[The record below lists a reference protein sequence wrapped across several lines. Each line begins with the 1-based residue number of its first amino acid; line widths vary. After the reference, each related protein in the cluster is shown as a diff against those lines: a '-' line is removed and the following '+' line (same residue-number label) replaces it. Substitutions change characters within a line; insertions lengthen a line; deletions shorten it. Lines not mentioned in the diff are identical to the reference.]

1 MMMLKTMIFI
11 YDNIQNII
19 PWNIASSS
27 VVPKTDGF
35 LFYNKKRQHQKKGSF
50 DQQIC
55 VRLRINFFISQKRA
69 CNKLFVSLDKDFLS
83 HMGCLFKILQHRDTM
98 LSTRRLIIFFC
109 WAFDLNF
116 ETTR

>member
-1 MMMLKTMIFI
+1 MIFI